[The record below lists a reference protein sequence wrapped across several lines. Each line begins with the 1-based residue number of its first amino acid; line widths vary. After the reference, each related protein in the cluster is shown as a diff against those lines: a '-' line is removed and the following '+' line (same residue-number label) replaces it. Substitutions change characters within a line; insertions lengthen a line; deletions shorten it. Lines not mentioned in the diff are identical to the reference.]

1 MIDKINWKK
10 CNNLVP
16 AIIQSDLSFEILMLG
31 YMNKEALQKTINTKI
46 VTFFSRTKKR
56 ILVKGET
63 SGNFLSLTS
72 LKIDCDNDTILIR
85 AVPKGPVCHTGAQN
99 CFNDDEIPNL
109 LFLNKLSSIIQNRN
123 DLRKKNS
130 YVSNLFDQGK
140 SRIAQKVGEEA
151 VELALAYVQ
160 EKKEE
165 IKNESA
171 DLIFHMLIL
180 LESAKISID
189 DVCRILEKRL
199 KT

>member
-1 MIDKINWKK
+1 
-10 CNNLVP
+10 
-16 AIIQSDLSFEILMLG
+16 
-31 YMNKEALQKTINTKI
+31 MNKEALQKTINTKI

-56 ILVKGET
+56 IWVKGET
-63 SGNFLSLTS
+63 SGNFLTLTS
-72 LKIDCDNDTILIR
+72 LKIDCDNDTVLIR